1 MEMFTLLLIAQ
12 ACSLTG
18 GYVQTLVLSWV
29 AAELGGGLYSLA
41 AYMIACYLPVAV
53 LSYPF
58 GRWLDRRP
66 QKGWLVASEL
76 VLAGLSLVLWLSAVF
91 DWLSFPFL
99 LGFGA
104 VWGVVRAFQTPI
116 YQSLPRRL
124 ARELSK
130 GTALLTVITY
140 AARGAGPVIGGLL
153 FAKWGAAVPFLVNFC
168 SFIPSV
174 ILLCFLKIP
183 RPEGSSKP
191 KLRRW
196 IPRLVRIFLVSFLG
210 VNYNVTFVALVK
222 DAGMGSASYG
232 VALGLLGAGAL
243 LGFFIKSRIKKELP
257 PALFLPG
264 MGLLNIALAFLPGIW
279 WRGGCILLYGAMD
292 FWFFAGSVYQLS
304 QEAKKQ
310 EITSVMG
317 LYTVVTVGAMP
328 VGALF
333 WSFAAETLGLPV
345 ALCIIGGGLL
355 LMSILLLAEGHKNWY
370 NEYNLRGDK

>member
-1 MEMFTLLLIAQ
+1 MFILLLIAQ

-29 AAELGGGLYSLA
+29 AASLSGGLYSLS

-58 GRWLDRRP
+58 GRWLDKRP
-66 QKGWLVASEL
+66 QKGWLVASEV
-76 VLAGLSLVLWLSAVF
+76 VLAGLSFLLWQAAAR

-99 LGFGA
+99 LIFGS

-124 ARELSK
+124 AKELSK
-130 GTALLTVITY
+130 GTALLTVVTY
-140 AARGAGPVIGGLL
+140 AARGLGPILGGLL
-153 FAKWGAAVPFLVNFC
+153 YAKWGAAVPFLVNFC

-174 ILLCFLKIP
+174 ILLCFLKLP
-183 RPEGSSKP
+183 APSRSK
-191 KLRRW
+191 KTKVRRW
-196 IPRLVRIFLVSFLG
+196 LPALTRIFLTSFFG

-222 DAGMGSASYG
+222 EAGLGSGSYG
-232 VALGLLGAGAL
+232 LAMGLLGGGAL
-243 LGFFIKSRIKKELP
+243 FGFFLKSKIKKELSP
-257 PALFLPG
+257 EVFLPG
-264 MGLLNIALAFLPGIW
+264 MGALNLALAVLPNIWLQGI
-279 WRGGCILLYGAMD
+279 CIFLYGVLD
-292 FWFFAGSVYQLS
+292 FWYFATASVGLS
-304 QEAKKQ
+304 GKAEKE

-333 WSFAAETLGLPV
+333 WSFAAKKLGLAV

-355 LMSILLLAEGHKNWY
+355 LMGLLEKGTQHEARKN
-370 NEYNLRGDK
+370 